1 MHLNQYTISTSTHS
15 CKYYGKHRAANLSF
29 SYEYFYLHLHSQ
41 WWFEATFN
49 SLLFSTFRRTEHS
62 ITEKK
67 ITERNLHV
75 SNLLL
80 VRLAA
85 TLHIEHNECHRVLAS
100 TQSSL
105 QMKALVNL
113 KIYHRSGEVIVSN
126 RGKIFFSSFP
136 SRTVNLG
143 TWKKAGCKQLFY
155 HFKYIIHS
163 PTYSEGFIVN

>member
-1 MHLNQYTISTSTHS
+1 MENTELQIFLSAMNTSIYIFIHS
-15 CKYYGKHRAANLSF
+15 GDLRLPSIPSF
-29 SYEYFYLHLHSQ
+29 SVLSGEQNIALQ
-41 WWFEATFN
+41 K
-49 SLLFSTFRRTEHS
+49 
-62 ITEKK
+62 KK

-85 TLHIEHNECHRVLAS
+85 TLHIEHNECHRVLPS

-143 TWKKAGCKQLFY
+143 T
-155 HFKYIIHS
+155 
-163 PTYSEGFIVN
+163 